1 MVDSSFFR
9 CYWVKK
15 TYAHA
20 QRGSQMDDSHRLHR
34 IKTTKSFYLFSFNI
48 FSTSSSEVLRNI
60 IFLSLS
66 TKYKAGII
74 LKSK

>member
-20 QRGSQMDDSHRLHR
+20 QRGSQDDSHRLHR